1 MKTAKSAGGV
11 IVSPTHNQWYVL
23 IIKDMNETW
32 TFPKG
37 LIEKGERPRET
48 AAREAREEVGITEL
62 KLIAP
67 IGPIEYVYTR
77 NGPVKKTVYYFVFI
91 SNKRIK
97 LTPQKEEGISA
108 AKWIPFDQAID
119 MIGYRETNV
128 PLLEET
134 WKLLQL
140 RTYKN

>member
-11 IVSPTHNQWYVL
+11 IVSFTHNQWYVL
-23 IIKDMNETW
+23 IIKDMNEAW

-91 SNKRIK
+91 ANKRIK
-97 LTPQKEEGISA
+97 LTPQKEEGIST

-128 PLLEET
+128 TLLEQT
-134 WKLLQL
+134 WKLLQHQ
-140 RTYKN
+140 TYKN